1 MFLCTFALVFLI
13 NSLELELK
21 YGPNIPM
28 GNLNRNYKTTSAI
41 SSALNFNNLQLAY
54 SFTKFP
60 SKISYQEHINWHEI
74 ALVYNYPFIKK
85 QHNLVIALFGGNYN
99 YFLRRML
106 RAEEKTYAFGL
117 KYGLGY
123 KQKFTGG
130 DFVDKI
136 KPALLA
142 QIYLNQVIQARD
154 WNYNQIMTSNFF
166 LLLSLGV
173 SFQIL

>member
-1 MFLCTFALVFLI
+1 MLFPTIALIFVI

-21 YGPNIPM
+21 YGPNIPIS
-28 GNLNRNYKTTSAI
+28 NLNRNYQTTSAI
-41 SSALNFNNLQLAY
+41 SSALNFNNFQLAY
-54 SFTKFP
+54 GFAKLP
-60 SKISYQEHINWHEI
+60 NKINRQEYINWHEI
-74 ALVYNYPFIKK
+74 ALVYHYPFIKK
-85 QHNLVIALFGGNYN
+85 ERNSMLASFGANYN

-106 RAEEKTYAFGL
+106 SVEEKTYAFGI

-136 KPALLA
+136 RPALLA
-142 QIYLNQVIQARD
+142 RVYLNQVIQARD
-154 WNYNQIMTSNFF
+154 WNYNQIMTSEFF
-166 LLLSLGV
+166 LLLSLGI